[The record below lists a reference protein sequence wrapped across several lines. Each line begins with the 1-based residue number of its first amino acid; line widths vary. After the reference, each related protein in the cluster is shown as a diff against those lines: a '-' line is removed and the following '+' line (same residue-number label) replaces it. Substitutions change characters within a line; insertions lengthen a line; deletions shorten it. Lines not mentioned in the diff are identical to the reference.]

1 MLLVLLLCCCS
12 SSCGPLLWLLFSDI
26 GFLILER
33 LGALDPATRARQATS
48 APPPP
53 PFKPTAV
60 DGIKTAPNT
69 DAEAAGG
76 GVRVKELDSLVTAAT
91 AHLLRDLLEAT
102 SKSSFWQAVVCQPV
116 EPTAR
121 PPRGL
126 KLKGV
131 KGLQKRS
138 QRRAMQILQTCEI
151 SLRIFLARTRR
162 VGGSATRAAC
172 VGAAGGLP
180 ESAGDVEQDLLVID
194 CSSLLPGGRLAM
206 RLRGHT
212 SSVRPHTLVA
222 CDLIQGSLRP
232 HILVV

>member
-1 MLLVLLLCCCS
+1 VLRS
-12 SSCGPLLWLLFSDI
+12 LWRLFSDI

-33 LGALDPATRARQATS
+33 LGALDPATRARPRQATS

-53 PFKPTAV
+53 PLKPTAV
-60 DGIKTAPNT
+60 DGIKAAPNT
-69 DAEAAGG
+69 DAEAAGGG

-102 SKSSFWQAVVCQPV
+102 SKASFWQAVVCQPV
-116 EPTAR
+116 EPPTAR

-131 KGLQKRS
+131 KGLQMRS
-138 QRRAMQILQTCEI
+138 RRRAMQILQTCEI

-180 ESAGDVEQDLLVID
+180 ESAGDVEQDLLVFD

-212 SSVRPHTLVA
+212 LVA
-222 CDLIQGSLRP
+222 
-232 HILVV
+232 